1 VKYQWVV
8 LSVTTVGIFMA
19 GLDTRIVLIGL
30 PTIGESLKADL
41 ETLLWITQ
49 GYQIAITIG
58 LLFLG
63 RLTDMFGRVK
73 IYNLGFAI
81 FTVGSGLC
89 VFSQTGQ
96 QLIIFRVIQGLGG
109 AMLIANSVALIT
121 DATPAQELGFALGVN
136 QIAFTL
142 GAVLGLTVGG
152 VLIDTTGWRAIFT
165 LNIPVGIFG
174 TVWAHSRL
182 REISQME
189 KHSSFDYPGL
199 FLFTTSLT
207 SLLLVISLVTMSL
220 VDEIGSAVLTLIGLV
235 TFALFLY
242 VEPRRTE
249 PLLDLRLFR
258 IRLFSAGNVS
268 QLLYSLGF
276 GSISL
281 IVIIYL
287 QLIRGFDALTAGL
300 LFLPLDVAFVSIGP
314 ISGRLSDRYGT
325 RGLATLGMGVGTAG
339 YVALAFFLTATTPLL
354 QIEIILALIGLG
366 LGLFSSP
373 NISSVM
379 GSVPPQRRGV
389 ASAVRATVFNAG
401 NVVSIGLVAYI
412 ITTVIPYQVVSGII
426 IGGYTVLSPSESMG
440 FVTGV
445 SRAFI
450 VTAIITLIGMFVSSL
465 RGPKNKTKI

>member
-1 VKYQWVV
+1 MKYQWVV

-30 PTIGESLKADL
+30 PTIGESLRTDL
-41 ETLLWITQ
+41 ETLLWVTQ

-109 AMLIANSVALIT
+109 AMLIANSAALIT

-152 VLIDTTGWRAIFT
+152 VLIDTIGWRTIFT

-174 TVWAHSRL
+174 TVWAHLRL

-189 KHSSFDYPGL
+189 KHSGFDYAGL

-207 SLLLVISLVTMSL
+207 SLLIVISLVTMSSIN
-220 VDEIGSAVLTLIGLV
+220 EIGATLLTLISLV

-249 PLLDLRLFR
+249 PLLDLQLFR
-258 IRLFSAGNVS
+258 IRLFSTGNVS

-281 IVIIYL
+281 IVIIYF

-325 RGLATLGMGVGTAG
+325 RGLATLGMGVGAAG
-339 YVALAFFLTATTPLL
+339 YFALAFFLTATTPLL
-354 QIEIILALIGLG
+354 QIEIILAVIGLG

-379 GSVPPQRRGV
+379 GSVPPQQRGV
-389 ASAVRATVFNAG
+389 ASGVRATVFNTG

-426 IGGYTVLSPSESMG
+426 TGGYTTLLPSESVG

-450 VTAIITLIGMFVSSL
+450 VAAMVTLIGMFVSSL
-465 RGPKNKTKI
+465 RGPENKTKI